1 VAGNQTDEA
10 LVICDCDQ
18 LEFKFQL
25 CQNRKS
31 KIKNLKSKMPMDI
44 LVCLKQILDPEIPAR
59 DFRIDPVKR
68 EAERGAAN
76 LVTNIFCENALETA
90 LQFRERFGDGKIT
103 VLSYG
108 ATTAEDSLRKALAMK
123 ADAAALVVND
133 GNQNPDPL
141 TVARVLATAI
151 RKLGTFDLIM
161 VGREAGDWGAGQTG
175 GLVAEELGL
184 PCVSFVDRIES
195 TDGKLRLKRQTDT
208 GWEVLEAETPI
219 VVSVTNDEHNVPRIP
234 KVRDVMMSF
243 RQPLT
248 QWTLEDLDISAD
260 EARAGNSYY
269 EVAELFI
276 PQKETSCEFV
286 SGDTLDEKVETLARR
301 IVEVTRS

>member
-1 VAGNQTDEA
+1 MN
-10 LVICDCDQ
+10 
-18 LEFKFQL
+18 
-25 CQNRKS
+25 
-31 KIKNLKSKMPMDI
+31 I

-90 LQFRERFGDGKIT
+90 LQFRQRTSDATIT
-103 VLSYG
+103 VLCYG
-108 ATTAEDSLRKALAMK
+108 TSTAEDSLRKALAMK

-141 TVARVLATAI
+141 TVARVLAAAI

-175 GLVAEELGL
+175 GLLAEELGL
-184 PCVSFVDRIES
+184 PCVSFVDRIEPS
-195 TDGKLRLKRQTDT
+195 EGKLRLKRQTDT
-208 GWEVLEAETPI
+208 GWELFEAELPV

-234 KVRDVMMSF
+234 KVRDVMMSY

-248 QWTLEDLDISAD
+248 QWKLDDLDIAPD
-260 EARAGNSYY
+260 EARAGNTYY
-269 EVAELFI
+269 EVAELSI
-276 PQKETSCEFV
+276 PQKESRCEFV
-286 SGDTLDEKVETLARR
+286 TGDTLDQRVETLARR
-301 IVEVTRS
+301 IVELTRAL